1 MTFNETSN
9 EKTPIGEMLLPS
21 AISSVFG
28 SVIAIISILI
38 FAALLSFSDISEG
51 LIEIFGYLSI
61 IFGGLASGILSAVK
75 HRKNGLVVGLIS
87 GLIMFFVLFIFRA
100 IFAGIDSFSIKTLIQ
115 LIIIVVFSMLGG
127 VFGVNLKRKRK

>member
-1 MTFNETSN
+1 MTFNETST
-9 EKTPIGEMLLPS
+9 EKASISEMLLPS

-38 FAALLSFSDISEG
+38 FAAMLSFSDISEG

-61 IFGGLASGILSAVK
+61 IFGGLASGIISAVK
-75 HRKNGLVVGLIS
+75 HRKNGLVVGFIS

-115 LIIIVVFSMLGG
+115 LIVIIVFSMLGG